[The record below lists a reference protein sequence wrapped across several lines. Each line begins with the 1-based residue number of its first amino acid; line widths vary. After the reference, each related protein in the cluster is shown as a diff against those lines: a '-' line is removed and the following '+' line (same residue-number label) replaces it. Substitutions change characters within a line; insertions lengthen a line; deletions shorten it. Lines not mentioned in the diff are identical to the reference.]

1 LGKLNAIKVRSLK
14 AGRHADG
21 DGLYLYVKETGARY
35 YVLRVQHEGRRRDIG
50 LGSADLDGTGRDAF
64 GLNNP
69 LDKTSIMLR
78 KTLTL
83 GEAREKAAALRK
95 LAKTGADPIAE
106 RDKERGKITTFAEAV
121 EAAYAALSPG
131 WAERSAKAF
140 IASLNGHASPRI
152 GKMDVDKVGLAEY
165 SKVLNPIWTSK
176 PVIAKKVSIRVGQ
189 VLAFAKAQGWRKEGP
204 PDPREL
210 RAVLP
215 RQPRSGNFAAVPF
228 AEVPEFFQGQL
239 SKELA
244 NSRGALLFAILT
256 AARSGEVRQA
266 QWEQIDFESCT
277 WTLPADVM
285 KMRNAHVV
293 MLSSAAIALLE
304 RVALHRGR
312 SGLVF
317 PGKRGEQLS
326 DMSLTK
332 IMRLAGR
339 SETVHG
345 FRSSFRDWAAEKM
358 PATPGM
364 VAEIALAHR
373 VGSKTEQA
381 YLRTDLRDMR
391 RLLMSAWGS
400 FVAPS
405 LSDAASAN
413 NVVPLMTAKAK

>member
-1 LGKLNAIKVRSLK
+1 LGKLNSIKVRTLK

-35 YVLRVQHEGRRRDIG
+35 YVLRVQHDGRRRDIG
-50 LGSADLDGTGRDAF
+50 LGSADLDGAGRGAF
-64 GLNNP
+64 GSNNP

-78 KTLTL
+78 KALTL

-95 LAKTGADPIAE
+95 IAKTGADPVVE
-106 RDKERGKITTFAEAV
+106 RDRERGKLTTFAEAV
-121 EAAYAALSPG
+121 AATHAALSPG
-131 WAERSAKAF
+131 WTERTAKAF
-140 IASLNGHASPRI
+140 LASLNGHASSRI
-152 GKMDVDKVGLAEY
+152 GDMDVNKVGLAEY

-176 PVIAKKVSIRVGQ
+176 PVIAKKVSIRIGQ
-189 VLAFAKAQGWRKEGP
+189 VLAFAKAQGWRREGA

-215 RQPRSGNFAAVPF
+215 RQPAGSNFAALPF
-228 AEVPEFFQGQL
+228 AEVPEFFEDQL
-239 SKELA
+239 DKELTS
-244 NSRGALLFAILT
+244 SRGALLFAVLT

-266 QWEQIDFESCT
+266 RWEQIDFDSCT
-277 WTLPADVM
+277 WAIPADVM
-285 KMRNAHVV
+285 KMRSAHVV

-304 RVALHRGR
+304 RVALHRNRHGV
-312 SGLVF
+312 VF
-317 PGKRGEQLS
+317 PGKMGEQLS

-339 SETVHG
+339 RETVHG

-381 YLRTDLRDMR
+381 YLRTDLREMR
-391 RLLMSAWGS
+391 KSLMQAWGEY
-400 FVAPS
+400 VAPS
-405 LSDAASAN
+405 LSGITRDNVFLFESRAAN
-413 NVVPLMTAKAK
+413 

>member
-14 AGRHADG
+14 AGRHSDG

-35 YVLRVQHEGRRRDIG
+35 YILRVQHEGRRRDIG
-50 LGSADLDGTGRDAF
+50 LGSADLDGAGREAF
-64 GLNNP
+64 GLNSP
-69 LDKTSIMLR
+69 LSTTSIMLR

-83 GEAREKAAALRK
+83 AEAREKAAALRK
-95 LAKTGADPIAE
+95 LARTGADPIAE
-106 RDKERGKITTFAEAV
+106 RDKERGKVTTFAEAV
-121 EAAYAALSPG
+121 IAAHAALSPG
-131 WAERSAKAF
+131 WTERNSKAF
-140 IASLNGHASPRI
+140 IASLTGHASSKI
-152 GKMDVDKVGLAEY
+152 GKVDVDKVGLAEY

-176 PVIAKKVSIRVGQ
+176 PVIAKKVSIRIGQ
-189 VLAFAKAQGWRKEGP
+189 VLAFSKAQGWRKEGP

-228 AEVPEFFQGQL
+228 AEVPEFFLDQL
-239 SKELA
+239 SRQLTS
-244 NSRGALLFAILT
+244 SRCALLFAILT

-266 QWEQIDFESCT
+266 RWDQIDFENCT
-277 WTLPADVM
+277 WTPPADVM

-293 MLSSAAIALLE
+293 MLSSAATKLLE
-304 RVALHRGR
+304 QIAAARDKGDLI
-312 SGLVF
+312 F
-317 PGKRGEQLS
+317 PGKGGEQLS

-332 IMRLAGR
+332 VMRIAGR

-358 PATPGM
+358 PTTPGM

-381 YLRTDLRDMR
+381 YLRTDLREMR
-391 RLLMSAWGS
+391 HSLMQAWGEYVS
-400 FVAPS
+400 PS
-405 LSDAASAN
+405 LSGITRDNILLFETRRGS
-413 NVVPLMTAKAK
+413 